1 MRTQPGQL
9 DPPRMEFASPLQF
22 SMNLRIVGPTPLPP
36 AVREALAR
44 PMINHRGPEF
54 AGMQTRI
61 VNSLKHYFQTAHDIL
76 LFTCSGTGG
85 MEAAIVNLL
94 SPGDTVL
101 AVSIGVF
108 GDRFADI
115 AAAFGAQVHRL
126 RFAWGSAADPH
137 VLRAKLAEL
146 KNVRAVLITH
156 NETSTATTNPLQ
168 ALARVVHE
176 NSDALLI
183 VDAISSMG
191 AIHLPVDDWGVDV
204 AVTGSQKVWMIPP
217 GLAMLSVNPRAWD
230 AYARAKMPRYYWDFK
245 KMRDAIAKGQTS
257 FTPGVNLYFALDTAL
272 DMMNAEGFETIR
284 ARHARIGQHTRACA
298 QARGFELFSEE
309 NFASNTVTALKIP
322 QGVDG
327 KKWREVLRKEYDT
340 IIAGGQKELSEKIV
354 RIGHL
359 GWVTEADIDTC
370 LDAMTAALPHAHIN

>member
-1 MRTQPGQL
+1 
-9 DPPRMEFASPLQF
+9 
-22 SMNLRIVGPTPLPP
+22 MNLRIVGPTPLPP
-36 AVREALAR
+36 AVRDALAL

-54 AGMQTRI
+54 ADMQARI
-61 VNSLKHYFQTAHDIL
+61 VISLQHYFQTARDIL

-85 MEAAIVNLL
+85 MEAALVNLL
-94 SPGDTVL
+94 SPDDTVL

-115 AAAFGAQVHRL
+115 AEAFGAQVHRL
-126 RFAWGSAADPH
+126 RFKWGTAAEPDT
-137 VLRAKLAEL
+137 LRAKLAEI

-168 ALARVVHE
+168 DLARVVHE
-176 NSDALLI
+176 HSDALLI

-191 AIHLPVDDWGVDV
+191 AINLPVDEWGVDV

-217 GLAMLSVNPRAWD
+217 GLAMLSVSPRAWD

-257 FTPGVNLYFALDTAL
+257 FTPGVNLYFALDAAL
-272 DMMNAEGFETIR
+272 NLMNAEGFENIR
-284 ARHARIGQHTRACA
+284 ARHARVARHTRACA
-298 QARGFELFSEE
+298 EQRGLELFTDE

-327 KKWREVLRKEYDT
+327 KKWREILRKEYDT
-340 IIAGGQKELSEKIV
+340 IIAGGQKELTDKIV

-359 GWVTEADIDTC
+359 GWVTEAEIDAC
-370 LDAMTAALPHAHIN
+370 LDAMQDALARLQRN